1 MTAETAPPTTGWIR
15 EEPTQLA
22 VEALKEGGV
31 DFVASLPDTWLG
43 EVANLVAADPA
54 FKFVSVTNEGEGLAI
69 CSGAWLTGR
78 RAALIME
85 NSGLLV
91 AMHQLETIST
101 KYEIPVLLLVSYRG
115 QVGDGVWWLQ
125 PLGERLIGILD
136 AMDVRYTTATRVDE
150 IKPAIRDALIT
161 MEMAKYPVAVLF
173 GREAMRT

>member
-1 MTAETAPPTTGWIR
+1 MTADAAPTAGAWVR
-15 EEPTQLA
+15 DEPTQLA
-22 VEALKEGGV
+22 VEALKKGGV

-43 EVANLVAADPA
+43 EVANRVAADPA
-54 FKFVSVTNEGEGLAI
+54 FQFVPVTNEGEGLAI

-101 KYEIPVLLLVSYRG
+101 KYEIPVLLLISNRG
-115 QVGDGVWWLQ
+115 AVGDGVWWLQ
-125 PLGERLIGILD
+125 PLGERLIGLLE

-150 IKPAIRDALIT
+150 IEPAIRDALVT